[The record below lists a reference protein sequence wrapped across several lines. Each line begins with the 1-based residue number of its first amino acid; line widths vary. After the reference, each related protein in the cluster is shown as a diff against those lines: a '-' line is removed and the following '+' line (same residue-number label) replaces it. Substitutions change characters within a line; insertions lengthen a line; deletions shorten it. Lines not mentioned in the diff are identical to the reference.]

1 MKRANVSVLDVVKIL
16 KTIPVG
22 NIMSYADFTKKTGLN
37 PQSQEGY
44 YVLHQAYSL
53 MLSDHKQM
61 YAAVRG
67 RGIKHLTKA
76 EMFTKA
82 QNIVGQVKAKAEKMT
97 DVLDAVEITDLPTSY
112 HQRYRAAV
120 AISKMLTQCA
130 ADETTAEINKMIANG
145 NPIPGFYEIVRTI
158 HNYSVKKEN
167 DRRNNRLDATH

>member
-1 MKRANVSVLDVVKIL
+1 MRKANVSILSVVKIL

-22 NIMSYADFTKKTGLN
+22 SIMAYADFTKKTGLD

-44 YVLHQAYSL
+44 YVLHQAYTL
-53 MLSDHKQM
+53 MLNDHKQM

-82 QNIVGQVKAKAEKMT
+82 QNIVGQVKTKAEKMT
-97 DVLDAVEITDLPTSY
+97 DILDAVEITDLPASY

-120 AISKMLTQCA
+120 AISKMFTQCA
-130 ADETTAEINKMIANG
+130 ADETTAEVNKMIANG
-145 NPIPGFYEIVRTI
+145 NAIPGFYEIVKTI
-158 HNYSVKKEN
+158 HNYSIKKEN